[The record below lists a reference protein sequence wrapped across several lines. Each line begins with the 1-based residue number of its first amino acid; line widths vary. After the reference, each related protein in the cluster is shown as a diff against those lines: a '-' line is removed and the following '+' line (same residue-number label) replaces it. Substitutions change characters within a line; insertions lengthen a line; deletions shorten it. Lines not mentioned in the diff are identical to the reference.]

1 MECEHKMQN
10 KLLKPIENR
19 QRVIAGAVGTALAV
33 ALLVQPIYPVAAKS
47 APAHTSIPSTS
58 IADKP
63 AGFAD
68 VVEAVKPA
76 VVNIS
81 TTGASPTQ
89 HFKSG
94 PRFRFPPESPF
105 QEFFDR
111 HFDVPD
117 DFSKPAEQIHAVGSG
132 FVIDPEGYVVTN
144 HHVIKGA
151 AEITVVTNEGKR
163 YPAELKGHDAKTDL
177 ALLKIDA
184 DTPLPY
190 VVFGDSGG
198 ARVGDWVVAIGNP
211 FGLGGTATTGI
222 ISARGRDIR
231 SGPLDDFL
239 QIDAPINQGNS
250 GGPLFATD
258 GTVVGVNTA
267 IFSPNG
273 GNVGIGFAI
282 PSSMAK
288 SVIDQLIATG
298 RVNRGWLGV
307 QIQTVTEDI
316 ADTLG
321 FDDRS
326 GALVASVIDGS
337 PAEKAGIKTGDVI
350 RKFDGEAVKQMREL
364 PKLVANVP
372 ADRKVE
378 IEVWRAGE
386 VRTLHVTI
394 GATPEQG
401 QTVAEAGA
409 APGLDKPKLGL
420 SLAPLTPETRRQF
433 RVPSA
438 TEGVVVTEVMPGS
451 PAARKGF
458 SQGDVIKMIGGK
470 RVSSP
475 IEVVNA
481 VERAVKAEQS
491 SVLIL
496 VERDGSNRFVAV
508 RFA

>member
-1 MECEHKMQN
+1 MQN
-10 KLLKPIENR
+10 QLLKPFENR
-19 QRVIAGAVGTALAV
+19 QRLIAGAVGTALTV
-33 ALLVQPIYPVAAKS
+33 ALFVQPISPAAAKP

-58 IADKP
+58 IIDRP
-63 AGFAD
+63 ASFAD

-76 VVNIS
+76 VVNIA
-81 TTGASPTQ
+81 TTGASPSQ
-89 HFKSG
+89 QFERG
-94 PRFRFPPESPF
+94 PRFRFPPDSPF

-111 HFDVPD
+111 YFDMPD
-117 DFSKPAEQIHAVGSG
+117 RFSKPGERTHAVGSG
-132 FVIDPEGYVVTN
+132 FVIDPNGYVVTN

-151 AEITVVTNEGKR
+151 SEITVVTNEGKR

-184 DTPLPY
+184 DKPLPY
-190 VVFGDSGG
+190 VVFGDSGS

-239 QIDAPINQGNS
+239 QIDAPINRGNS
-250 GGPLFATD
+250 GGPLFAAD

-288 SVIDQLIATG
+288 AVIDQLMATG
-298 RVNRGWLGV
+298 RVTRGWLGV
-307 QIQTVTEDI
+307 HIQMVTEDI

-321 FDDRS
+321 LDDQG
-326 GALVASVIDGS
+326 GALVAGVIDGS
-337 PAEKAGIKTGDVI
+337 PADKAGVKTGDVI
-350 RKFDGEAVKQMREL
+350 RKFDGEAVDRMREL
-364 PKLVANVP
+364 PRLVANVA
-372 ADRKVE
+372 ADRKVD
-378 IEVWRAGE
+378 IEVWRAGD

-394 GATPEQG
+394 GESPEQED
-401 QTVAEAGA
+401 VMADAGN
-409 APGLDKPKLGL
+409 APSVDRPKLGL

-438 TEGVVVTEVMPGS
+438 TEGVLVTEVTPDS

-458 SQGDVIKMIGGK
+458 SSGDVIKMIGGQ
-470 RVSSP
+470 RVNSP
-475 IEVVNA
+475 IDVVNA

-496 VERDGSNRFVAV
+496 VERRGSNRFVAV
-508 RFA
+508 RFS

>member
-1 MECEHKMQN
+1 MQTQ
-10 KLLKPIENR
+10 LLKQFENR
-19 QRVIAGAVGTALAV
+19 QRLIAGAVGTALAA
-33 ALLVQPIYPVAAKS
+33 ALFIQPISPAVAKS

-58 IADKP
+58 IIGKP
-63 AGFAD
+63 ASFAD

-81 TTGASPTQ
+81 TTGEAHARQ
-89 HFKSG
+89 IERG
-94 PRFRFPPESPF
+94 PQFQFPPDSPF

-111 HFDVPD
+111 YFDMPD
-117 DFSKPAEQIHAVGSG
+117 RFSKPGERIHAVGSG
-132 FVIDPEGYVVTN
+132 FVIDPDGYVVTN
-144 HHVIKGA
+144 HHVIKNA

-184 DTPLPY
+184 DEPLPY
-190 VVFGDSGG
+190 VVFGNSGS

-250 GGPLFATD
+250 GGPLFAVD

-282 PSSMAK
+282 PSSVAK
-288 SVIDQLIATG
+288 TVIDQLIATG
-298 RVNRGWLGV
+298 HVDRGWLGV

-321 FDDRS
+321 LDDQS

-337 PAEKAGIKTGDVI
+337 PAHKAGVKTGDVI
-350 RKFDGEAVKQMREL
+350 RKFDGEAVERMREL
-364 PKLVANVP
+364 PKLVANVA

-378 IEVWRAGE
+378 IEIWRAGN
-386 VRTLHVTI
+386 VRTLNVTI
-394 GATPEQG
+394 GASPEQEE
-401 QTVAEAGA
+401 TVADAGD
-409 APGLDKPKLGL
+409 APGIDRPKLGL
-420 SLAPLTPETRRQF
+420 SLAPLTPETRRKFQI
-433 RVPSA
+433 PSA
-438 TEGVVVTEVMPGS
+438 TEGVLVTEVTPGS

-458 SQGDVIKMIGGK
+458 SPGDVIKMIGGQT
-470 RVSSP
+470 VNSP
-475 IEVVNA
+475 IDVVNA

-491 SVLIL
+491 SLLIL
-496 VERDGSNRFVAV
+496 VERRGSDRFVAV